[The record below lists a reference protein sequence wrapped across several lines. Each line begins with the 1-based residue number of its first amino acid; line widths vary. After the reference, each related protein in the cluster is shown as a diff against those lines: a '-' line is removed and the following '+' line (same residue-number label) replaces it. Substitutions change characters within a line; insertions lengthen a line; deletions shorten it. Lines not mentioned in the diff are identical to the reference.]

1 MKRNTSFARN
11 LISNYEGSPQIQ
23 KIELKRQKKNFALGQ
38 AIDDYNLKKGR
49 QHSFQN
55 NTSIHNS
62 SCNILNTSNYNT
74 NNSNISVQNYNNKT
88 SRTKPPL
95 SSIPVQ
101 KYKQRGPDSQII
113 NTGENILL
121 NLLEIT
127 SYENDKALLFKFR
140 KNNNETDIDSILFK
154 LGTIRINLL
163 AKYISTCLSVISD
176 YRTILNHPIIKSIEK
191 DENSILIQKQL
202 LNMKIYI
209 YNFIKKLPENKKNEQ
224 IKEYYKYLEKEI
236 ELGKKLGVDS
246 DSYEIN
252 YLFNFFPKGIEIIC
266 DYDMLE
272 IVYYNS
278 KKNNKISGK
287 ALLPP
292 PEFCFKLDPDKIAIK
307 FFDFE
312 FDIEDL
318 DDIKLIM
325 SQIWKIIQEKLKVAK
340 LFIEP
345 CLSQVRI
352 ELENKE
358 REKDKD
364 KYKEIENTIK
374 NKDNKYRLIEN
385 IKLKNNINSLNT
397 KTNTTE
403 ITLTNN
409 INEIKTMDNKN
420 INIIGKKNY
429 TYTTINVNN
438 NIIKNIEKHLISN
451 KTKNNDIN
459 INNNNIENN
468 EKRIKLDTKKIVLP
482 LMNQDKENIEDED
495 KKTNSR
501 NEGDNDVKNVL
512 DDLDDEKSQL
522 TENKNEFFKE
532 DNFGSKDMNIS
543 DDINEKKL

>member
-364 KYKEIENTIK
+364 KENIIK
-374 NKDNKYRLIEN
+374 NKDNKYCLIEN

-459 INNNNIENN
+459 INNNNNENS
-468 EKRIKLDTKKIVLP
+468 EKRIKLDTKKIILP

>member
-55 NTSIHNS
+55 NSSIHNS
-62 SCNILNTSNYNT
+62 SYNILNTSNYNT

-364 KYKEIENTIK
+364 KENIIK

-459 INNNNIENN
+459 INNNNIESS

>member
-88 SRTKPPL
+88 SRTKPPI
-95 SSIPVQ
+95 SNIPVQ

-364 KYKEIENTIK
+364 KDKEIENTIK

-409 INEIKTMDNKN
+409 INEKKTMDNKN

-459 INNNNIENN
+459 INNNNNENS
-468 EKRIKLDTKKIVLP
+468 EKRIKLDTKKIILP

-495 KKTNSR
+495 KKINSR

-532 DNFGSKDMNIS
+532 DNFGNKDMNIS

>member
-11 LISNYEGSPQIQ
+11 LISNYEGSPQTQ

-55 NTSIHNS
+55 NSSIHNS
-62 SCNILNTSNYNT
+62 SYNILNTSNYNT

-325 SQIWKIIQEKLKVAK
+325 SQIWKIIQEKLKIAK

-358 REKDKD
+358 REREKDKD
-364 KYKEIENTIK
+364 KENIIK

-512 DDLDDEKSQL
+512 DDLDDEKSQS

>member
-1 MKRNTSFARN
+1 
-11 LISNYEGSPQIQ
+11 
-23 KIELKRQKKNFALGQ
+23 
-38 AIDDYNLKKGR
+38 
-49 QHSFQN
+49 
-55 NTSIHNS
+55 
-62 SCNILNTSNYNT
+62 
-74 NNSNISVQNYNNKT
+74 
-88 SRTKPPL
+88 
-95 SSIPVQ
+95 
-101 KYKQRGPDSQII
+101 
-113 NTGENILL
+113 
-121 NLLEIT
+121 
-127 SYENDKALLFKFR
+127 
-140 KNNNETDIDSILFK
+140 
-154 LGTIRINLL
+154 
-163 AKYISTCLSVISD
+163 
-176 YRTILNHPIIKSIEK
+176 
-191 DENSILIQKQL
+191 
-202 LNMKIYI
+202 
-209 YNFIKKLPENKKNEQ
+209 
-224 IKEYYKYLEKEI
+224 
-236 ELGKKLGVDS
+236 
-246 DSYEIN
+246 
-252 YLFNFFPKGIEIIC
+252 
-266 DYDMLE
+266 
-272 IVYYNS
+272 
-278 KKNNKISGK
+278 
-287 ALLPP
+287 
-292 PEFCFKLDPDKIAIK
+292 
-307 FFDFE
+307 
-312 FDIEDL
+312 
-318 DDIKLIM
+318 M

-358 REKDKD
+358 REKE
-364 KYKEIENTIK
+364 KENIIK

-459 INNNNIENN
+459 INNNNIESS

-482 LMNQDKENIEDED
+482 LMNQDKENIEDKD
-495 KKTNSR
+495 KKTNSK

-543 DDINEKKL
+543 DDTNEKKL

>member
-55 NTSIHNS
+55 NSSIHNS
-62 SCNILNTSNYNT
+62 SYNILNTSNYNT

-364 KYKEIENTIK
+364 KDKEIENTIK

-459 INNNNIENN
+459 INNNNNENS
-468 EKRIKLDTKKIVLP
+468 EKRIKLDTKKIILP

>member
-11 LISNYEGSPQIQ
+11 LISNYEGSPQVQ

-62 SCNILNTSNYNT
+62 SYNILNTSNYNT

-121 NLLEIT
+121 NLFEIT
-127 SYENDKALLFKFR
+127 SYENDKALLLKFR

-364 KYKEIENTIK
+364 KENIIK

-501 NEGDNDVKNVL
+501 NKGDNDVKNVL

>member
-364 KYKEIENTIK
+364 KENIIK
-374 NKDNKYRLIEN
+374 NKDNKYCLIEN

-459 INNNNIENN
+459 INNNNNENS
-468 EKRIKLDTKKIVLP
+468 EKRIKLDTKKIILP

-495 KKTNSR
+495 KKTNSK

>member
-55 NTSIHNS
+55 NSSIHNS
-62 SCNILNTSNYNT
+62 SYNILNTSNYNT

-176 YRTILNHPIIKSIEK
+176 YRSILNHPIIKSIEK

>member
-11 LISNYEGSPQIQ
+11 LISNYEGSPQVQ

-127 SYENDKALLFKFR
+127 SYENDKALLLKFR

-364 KYKEIENTIK
+364 KENIIK

>member
-55 NTSIHNS
+55 NSSIHNS
-62 SCNILNTSNYNT
+62 SYNILNTSNYNT

-364 KYKEIENTIK
+364 KDKEIENTIK

-482 LMNQDKENIEDED
+482 LMNQDKENIEDKD
-495 KKTNSR
+495 KKTNSK

-532 DNFGSKDMNIS
+532 DNFRSKDMNIS

>member
-121 NLLEIT
+121 NLFEIT

-246 DSYEIN
+246 DSFEIN

-364 KYKEIENTIK
+364 KENIIK

-468 EKRIKLDTKKIVLP
+468 EKKIKSDTKKIILP
-482 LMNQDKENIEDED
+482 LMNQDKENIEDKD
-495 KKTNSR
+495 KKTNSK

-543 DDINEKKL
+543 DDTNEKKL

>member
-55 NTSIHNS
+55 NSSIHNS
-62 SCNILNTSNYNT
+62 SYNILNTSNYNT

-358 REKDKD
+358 REKDK
-364 KYKEIENTIK
+364 EIENTIK

-459 INNNNIENN
+459 INNNNNENS
-468 EKRIKLDTKKIVLP
+468 EKRIKLDTKKIILP
-482 LMNQDKENIEDED
+482 LMNQDKENIEDKD
-495 KKTNSR
+495 KKTNSK

-543 DDINEKKL
+543 DDTNEKKL

>member
-364 KYKEIENTIK
+364 KENIIK

-468 EKRIKLDTKKIVLP
+468 EKKIKLDTKKIILP
-482 LMNQDKENIEDED
+482 LMNQDKENIEEKD
-495 KKTNSR
+495 KKTNSK

>member
-364 KYKEIENTIK
+364 KENIIK

-459 INNNNIENN
+459 INNNNIESS

>member
-246 DSYEIN
+246 DSFEIN

-358 REKDKD
+358 REREKDKD
-364 KYKEIENTIK
+364 KENIIK

-459 INNNNIENN
+459 INNNNIENK
-468 EKRIKLDTKKIVLP
+468 EKKIKLDTKKIILP

-501 NEGDNDVKNVL
+501 NEGNNDVKNVL
-512 DDLDDEKSQL
+512 DDLDNEKSQL

>member
-55 NTSIHNS
+55 NSSIHNS
-62 SCNILNTSNYNT
+62 SYNILNTSNYNT

-358 REKDKD
+358 REKDK
-364 KYKEIENTIK
+364 EIENTIK

-482 LMNQDKENIEDED
+482 LMNQDKENIEDKD
-495 KKTNSR
+495 KKTNSK

>member
-1 MKRNTSFARN
+1 MLSDK
-11 LISNYEGSPQIQ
+11 L
-23 KIELKRQKKNFALGQ
+23 
-38 AIDDYNLKKGR
+38 NLKKGR

-55 NTSIHNS
+55 NSSIHNS
-62 SCNILNTSNYNT
+62 SYNILNTSNYNT

-364 KYKEIENTIK
+364 KENIIK

-459 INNNNIENN
+459 INNNNIESS

>member
-62 SCNILNTSNYNT
+62 SYNILNTSNYNT

-88 SRTKPPL
+88 SRTKPPI

-364 KYKEIENTIK
+364 KEIENTIK

-468 EKRIKLDTKKIVLP
+468 EKKIKLDTKKIILP
-482 LMNQDKENIEDED
+482 LMNQDKENIEDKD
-495 KKTNSR
+495 KKTNSK

>member
-62 SCNILNTSNYNT
+62 SYNILNTSNYNT

-88 SRTKPPL
+88 SRTKPPI

-364 KYKEIENTIK
+364 KEIENTIK

-459 INNNNIENN
+459 INNNNNENS

>member
-127 SYENDKALLFKFR
+127 SYENDKALLLKFR

-176 YRTILNHPIIKSIEK
+176 YRSILNHPIIKSIEK

-364 KYKEIENTIK
+364 KENIIK

-501 NEGDNDVKNVL
+501 NKGDNDVKNVL

>member
-55 NTSIHNS
+55 NSSIHNS
-62 SCNILNTSNYNT
+62 SYNILNTSNYNT

-176 YRTILNHPIIKSIEK
+176 YRSILNHPIIKSIEK

-495 KKTNSR
+495 KKTNSK

>member
-55 NTSIHNS
+55 NSSIHNS
-62 SCNILNTSNYNT
+62 SYNILNTSNYNT

-246 DSYEIN
+246 DSFEIN

-364 KYKEIENTIK
+364 KENIIK

-468 EKRIKLDTKKIVLP
+468 EKKIKSDTKKIILP
-482 LMNQDKENIEDED
+482 LMNQDKENIEDKD
-495 KKTNSR
+495 KKTNSK

>member
-88 SRTKPPL
+88 SRTKPPI
-95 SSIPVQ
+95 SNIPVQ

-364 KYKEIENTIK
+364 KDKEIENTIK

-459 INNNNIENN
+459 INNNNNENS
-468 EKRIKLDTKKIVLP
+468 EKRIKLDTKKIILP

-495 KKTNSR
+495 KKINSR

-532 DNFGSKDMNIS
+532 DNFGNKDMNIS

>member
-364 KYKEIENTIK
+364 KENIIK

-501 NEGDNDVKNVL
+501 NKGDNDVKNVL